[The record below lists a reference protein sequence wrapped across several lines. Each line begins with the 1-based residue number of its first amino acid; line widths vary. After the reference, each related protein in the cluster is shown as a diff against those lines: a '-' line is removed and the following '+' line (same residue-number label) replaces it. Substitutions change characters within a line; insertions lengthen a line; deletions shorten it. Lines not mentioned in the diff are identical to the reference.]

1 MRTLLI
7 LLLVTLLFGLVIPAG
22 AGATY
27 PYPVTVTV
35 TGPGAVTDATGAINC
50 PGNCSTAYPSGQ
62 FATFSETPQSGQQF
76 GGWSTA
82 APVIEGCTATS
93 TICQVKI
100 DCDACGSSESV
111 AATFD
116 PVLNVAVTGSGTVTG
131 TGGVNCPSGLCSFT
145 AAPGQQIQLTAIP
158 ASGYEFSSWSGG
170 QCAAQGSP
178 CTFTINSGQTVTAS
192 FTKLPAAPGGL
203 PSTPPTPVQPPTPTP
218 PAEPQAVVSLGSL
231 IASVNKH
238 LARVEID
245 CRKSQV
251 TCSGKLTLTVN
262 LAKTRPHKA
271 HTLTLGSAR
280 FSVTAG
286 KRAALDVPLSTTAGA
301 LLNADH
307 GRLHAAATLAL
318 TGLEP
323 GTPTTISLHRRT

>member
-1 MRTLLI
+1 MRMLLM
-7 LLLVTLLFGLVIPAG
+7 LFLVALLFGLVIPAG

-35 TGPGAVTDATGAINC
+35 TGPGAVTDETGAINC
-50 PGNCSTAYPSGQ
+50 PGTCSTVYPSGQ
-62 FATFSETPQSGQQF
+62 LATFTETPQSGQQF

-82 APVIEGCTATS
+82 APVHEGCTRTS
-93 TICQVKI
+93 RVCVVRI
-100 DCDACGSSESV
+100 DCDECGSSVSV

-158 ASGYEFSSWSGG
+158 TSGYEFSSWSDGE
-170 QCAAQGSP
+170 CAAQGSP

-192 FTKLPAAPGGL
+192 FTKLPDAPEDL
-203 PSTPPTPVQPPTPTP
+203 PNTPPTPVQAPTPTP

-231 IASVNKH
+231 IASVDKH
-238 LARVEID
+238 LARIEID

-251 TCSGKLTLTVN
+251 TCSGKLTLTVKV
-262 LAKTRPHKA
+262 AKTRPHKA
-271 HTLTLGSAR
+271 HTLTLGSVR

-307 GRLHAAATLAL
+307 GRLHATATLAL
-318 TGLEP
+318 TGLQP
-323 GTPTTISLHRRT
+323 DTPTTISLHRHT

>member
-1 MRTLLI
+1 MRIERVGRSNLRPRSQRGRHRPRNGHGYRWRQLPI
-7 LLLVTLLFGLVIPAG
+7 RVVLAH
-22 AGATY
+22 
-27 PYPVTVTV
+27 
-35 TGPGAVTDATGAINC
+35 
-50 PGNCSTAYPSGQ
+50 
-62 FATFSETPQSGQQF
+62 
-76 GGWSTA
+76 GG
-82 APVIEGCTATS
+82 
-93 TICQVKI
+93 
-100 DCDACGSSESV
+100 
-111 AATFD
+111 
-116 PVLNVAVTGSGTVTG
+116 
-131 TGGVNCPSGLCSFT
+131 
-145 AAPGQQIQLTAIP
+145 PGQQIQLTAIP

-192 FTKLPAAPGGL
+192 FTKLPDAPGGP

-218 PAEPQAVVSLGSL
+218 PAELQAIVSLGSL

-245 CRKSQV
+245 CRKSQL
-251 TCSGKLTLTVN
+251 TCSGTLTLTVKV
-262 LAKTRPHKA
+262 AKTPRRKA

-286 KRAALDVPLSTTAGA
+286 KRAALDVHLTTTAGA

-318 TGLEP
+318 QA
-323 GTPTTISLHRRT
+323 